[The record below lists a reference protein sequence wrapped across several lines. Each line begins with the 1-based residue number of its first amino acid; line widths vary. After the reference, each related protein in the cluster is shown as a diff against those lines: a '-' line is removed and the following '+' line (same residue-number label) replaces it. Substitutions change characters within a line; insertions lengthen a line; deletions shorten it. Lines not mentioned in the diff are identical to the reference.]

1 MNEHPSQQ
9 ADPLQQAERALRES
23 EERYRRLVESSPDA
37 VLVVDAEDK
46 ISFVNLAGAR
56 LFGAER
62 PQQLTGMPAID
73 LVHPDDRDTVR
84 ARMETLR
91 SGRSIP
97 LLEERMVRLDGGV
110 LHVECTA
117 ATFQQE
123 GRPVIQV
130 LVRDVTP
137 RVESEKAIGR
147 QAEIIRAM
155 ADSMTEGL
163 YALDRSGR
171 ATFMNPAAQR
181 LLGWT
186 REELLFRDLH
196 QMTHYRRERG
206 APYPKEDCPILQVM
220 ETGTSVYREDDA
232 FIRKDGSFVPVAYT
246 ASPLSVSGEIAGAV
260 VVFTDI
266 SERRK
271 LQEQLLES
279 QRMDA
284 IGRLA
289 TGIAHEF
296 SNALSVISGYGA
308 LLVEGLARKNPL
320 RGKAQEILWAAERAA
335 GVTRQLLEFGQV
347 QGVEPRVLDLNATVE
362 DTRQLIRRLI
372 GEDIELAV
380 RLAPDLGR
388 IKADPGQ
395 VQQAI
400 VNLAVNAREAMPR
413 GGKLTIET
421 RNIEVDENYARR
433 FVGVEPGH
441 YALLA
446 VSDTG
451 AGMDEET
458 RARIFEPFFGTKE
471 VGRGAGLTLASTY
484 GIVKQAGGHIWV
496 YSEPS
501 FGTTFKVYWPLVG
514 DTELPTRIEP
524 KPTPQSMR
532 GSETV
537 LVVEDDDMVRGLVL
551 EILAGGGYNVVEA
564 RNPEEGLRIASE
576 LKGGIHLMITDVVM
590 PGMSVRE
597 FIDRLARPQPHMK
610 ILFMSGYTDEAIV
623 QHGLIEPGLAFLQKP
638 FTRDSLALKVREV
651 LDRAPI
657 GP

>member
-1 MNEHPSQQ
+1 MSEQPPQQ
-9 ADPLQQAERALRES
+9 MDPLQQAERALRES

-37 VLVVDAEDK
+37 VLVVDGADK

-62 PQQLTGMPAID
+62 PQQLVGTPAID
-73 LVHPDDRDTVR
+73 LVHPEDRETVR

-91 SGRSIP
+91 SGKPVP
-97 LLEERMVRLDGGV
+97 LLEERMLRMDGGV

-117 ATFQQE
+117 ALLQQE
-123 GRPVIQV
+123 GRPAIQIV
-130 LVRDVTP
+130 VRDVTP

-155 ADSMTEGL
+155 TDSMAEGL
-163 YALDRSGR
+163 YALDRAGR
-171 ATFMNPAAQR
+171 VTFMNAAAQR
-181 LLGWT
+181 LLGWP

-196 QMTHYRRERG
+196 QMTHYRHERG
-206 APYPKEDCPILQVM
+206 VPYPKEECPVLRVM
-220 ETGTSVYREDDA
+220 ETGTPVYREDDA
-232 FIRKDGSFVPVAYT
+232 FIRKDGSFLPVAYT
-246 ASPLSVSGEIAGAV
+246 SSPLSVSGEIAGAV
-260 VVFTDI
+260 VVFSDV
-266 SERRK
+266 SERRA
-271 LQEQLLES
+271 LQERLLES

-284 IGRLA
+284 VGRLA

-308 LLVEGLARKNPL
+308 LLVEGLSRRNPL
-320 RGKAQEILWAAERAA
+320 RGKAQEILWASERAA
-335 GVTRQLLEFGQV
+335 GVTRQLLAFGQIQV
-347 QGVEPRVLDLNATVE
+347 VEPRVLDLNAVVE
-362 DTRQLIRRLI
+362 ETRQLIRRLI
-372 GEDIELAV
+372 GEDIELSV

-395 VQQAI
+395 VQQAV
-400 VNLAVNAREAMPR
+400 VNLVVNAREAMPR

-421 RNIEVDENYARR
+421 RNIEMDEGYARG

-458 RARIFEPFFGTKE
+458 RARIFEPFFGAKE
-471 VGRGAGLTLASTY
+471 VGRGTGLTLASTY
-484 GIVKQAGGHIWV
+484 GIVKKAGGHIWV

-501 FGTTFKVYWPLVG
+501 FGTTFKVYWPAAG
-514 DTELPTRIEP
+514 DAQLPLRVEE
-524 KPTPQSMR
+524 KPAPQSMR

-537 LVVEDDDMVRGLVL
+537 LVVEDDDMVRGLVR
-551 EILAGGGYNVVEA
+551 EILTAGGYNVVEA
-564 RNPEEGLRIASE
+564 RNPEEGLRIAGE
-576 LKGGIHLMITDVVM
+576 LKGDIQLMITDVIM
-590 PGMSVRE
+590 PGMSVRD
-597 FIDRLARPQPHMK
+597 FIDRLAKPQPLMK

-651 LDRAPI
+651 LDRAAI